1 MGGMPKVL
9 ELKEWFPNLPT
20 TKISHQRAPATKHR
34 HTIFRN
40 IYIPKKWK
48 LIIQIQSYMQ
58 CDKRN
63 LCLLEILWFSI

>member
-48 LIIQIQSYMQ
+48 LIIQIQSYNAT
-58 CDKRN
+58 R
-63 LCLLEILWFSI
+63 EIYVYYGFCGF